1 MAIARRSDQRRVHVA
16 DDGDRVRCQLGGRTK
31 VSHGFGRILPAEG
44 VFGGHSRPV
53 GAVRTHQNVSHPCSR
68 SEADHR
74 NDPGA
79 AARSHHNHHAL

>member
-44 VFGGHSRPV
+44 VFAAIAPLGGHSRPV
-53 GAVRTHQNVSHPCSR
+53 GAVRTHQNVSHPRSR

-74 NDPGA
+74 NDPG
-79 AARSHHNHHAL
+79 RSGS